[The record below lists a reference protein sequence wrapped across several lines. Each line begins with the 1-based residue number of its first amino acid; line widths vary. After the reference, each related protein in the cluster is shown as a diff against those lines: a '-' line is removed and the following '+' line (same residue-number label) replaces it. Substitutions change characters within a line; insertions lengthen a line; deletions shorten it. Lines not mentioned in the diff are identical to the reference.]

1 MNHIVDY
8 VDSSVGRA
16 GDVTQEP
23 ATNKAIDS
31 NEASKIANLLE
42 GLRFPATK
50 EQIRKY
56 IADGKS
62 IALSIENARNTSQYI
77 DDNLQNRK
85 KYNNTYEIERA
96 LGLVVKRND
105 DQNRNRE
112 KVRRKKLPKKKNKR
126 EEIMPYAR
134 DKALNEANKKR
145 FGEKTRPNPYNIARR
160 DKKET

>member
-1 MNHIVDY
+1 MSHVADD
-8 VDSSVGRA
+8 VEGSVGRLDDA
-16 GDVTQEP
+16 TQEA

-56 IADGKS
+56 IAEGKS
-62 IALSIENARNTSQYI
+62 IALSIESARNTSQYI
-77 DDNLQNRK
+77 DDYLQDGK

-96 LGLVVKRND
+96 LGLVVKRNN

-112 KVRRKKLPKKKNKR
+112 KVRRKKLPKKGNKK
-126 EEIMPYAR
+126 EEITPYAR

-145 FGEKTRPNPYNIARR
+145 FREKAWPNPYNITKG
-160 DKKET
+160 DEKES

>member
-1 MNHIVDY
+1 MNHIVDD

-16 GDVTQEP
+16 GDATQEP

-96 LGLVVKRND
+96 LGLVVERNNA
-105 DQNRNRE
+105 QSRNRE
-112 KVRRKKLPKKKNKR
+112 RGGRKKLPKKDKKK
-126 EEIMPYAR
+126 EETLPYAR
-134 DKALNEANKKR
+134 DKAISEANKKR
-145 FGEKTRPNPYNIARR
+145 FGEKARPDPYNTTKG
-160 DKKET
+160 DEKES